1 MHQHLYLLFVAVF
14 LPEQYCSFYPLAKNF
29 KEKQLGLNFILF
41 ELVGSLAK
49 RNNNKSQQKQND
61 SIIMMYILMCM
72 RVLSSGTFVININFI
87 NVPFTPRGATYMKI
101 AII

>member
-14 LPEQYCSFYPLAKNF
+14 LPEQDCSFYPLAKNF

-41 ELVGSLAK
+41 ELVGSLVK

-61 SIIMMYILMCM
+61 SIITMYILMCM
-72 RVLSSGTFVININFI
+72 RVLSSGTFVINILLTSLLCPG
-87 NVPFTPRGATYMKI
+87 VPHI
-101 AII
+101 